1 VGIPEA
7 IAIFVAGTAAGT
19 INAVVGSGSLIT
31 FPTLLAFGFAP
42 IVANVS
48 NNVGLV
54 PGNATAAWGYRR
66 ELAGQ
71 RRRLIFLGIFSA
83 LGAVAGAAALL
94 ALPAGAFKL
103 VVPVLIL
110 ASCVLVIL
118 QPRLSARISARRQR
132 AAAQARSLAPA
143 PGGTGTVLAGAGAAG
158 ADVAGAG
165 AASEGQEGGEYGG
178 PVLPAGVFGA
188 AIYGGY
194 FGAAQGVLVIGL
206 LGTFLDENMQR
217 INGAKNVLVG
227 IVNGTAAIV
236 YILFAHV
243 SWEVV
248 ALIAVGSTIGGLLG
262 ARIGRRL
269 PPLAL
274 RIFIVVIGVISAVR
288 LIFF

>member
-1 VGIPEA
+1 VGVAEA
-7 IAIFVAGTAAGT
+7 FAIFVAGAAAGT
-19 INAVVGSGSLIT
+19 VNAVVGSGSLIT
-31 FPTLLAFGFAP
+31 FPTLLAFGFP
-42 IVANVS
+42 PVVANVS

-54 PGNATAAWGYRR
+54 PGNFSGAWGYRR

-71 RRRLIFLGIFSA
+71 RSRLLWLGIFSV

-110 ASCVLVIL
+110 ASCVLVLL
-118 QPRLSARISARRQR
+118 QPRLSARIAARRKR
-132 AAAQARSLAPA
+132 AREE
-143 PGGTGTVLAGAGAAG
+143 AG
-158 ADVAGAG
+158 DSDG
-165 AASEGQEGGEYGG
+165 AASRRGADHADHADRGG
-178 PVLPAGVFGA
+178 PVLAGGVFGA

-206 LGTFLDENMQR
+206 LGTFLDETMQR

-227 IVNGTAAIV
+227 TVNGSAAIV
-236 YILFAHV
+236 YIIFAHV
-243 SWEVV
+243 NWLVV
-248 ALIAVGSTIGGLLG
+248 LLIAVGSTIGGLLG
-262 ARIGRRL
+262 ARIGRKL

-274 RIFIVVIGVISAVR
+274 RIFIVVIGLVSAIR